1 MPRTSKAIIS
11 ILGYVC
17 IVATLLVVI
26 FKPWEVIKA
35 TPQTRATP
43 TALIDSNS
51 IITSEPNL
59 PPPELPVAEEDAAV
73 IYKHVDHIESQP
85 KQSDVMVGAKTE
97 VKKKKSWFRF
107 ASPGRQR

>member
-17 IVATLLVVI
+17 IVTTLLVVI

-59 PPPELPVAEEDAAV
+59 PHPELPVAEEDAAV

-107 ASPGRQR
+107 TSPARQQ